1 MAIPEELKIAM
12 DMHGGTITN
21 KQAGDIGISRERL
34 RLLVNTGELERVTN
48 GIYISLDTLP
58 DKMYIEQMRK
68 PKMVYSHET
77 ALFLNDLT
85 DRDPI
90 NYSVS
95 VPRGYNAG
103 ALQVS
108 GFTVYTVKRE
118 LFGLGVVQ
126 LETMYGHLVTTYN
139 LERTICD
146 CIRSRN
152 LLDIAVVTDAMKR
165 YAKRKDKD
173 LNMLMQM
180 AKVFRVTKPLRNY
193 MEVLL

>member
-90 NYSVS
+90 NYSVT

-103 ALQVS
+103 TLQVS

>member
-90 NYSVS
+90 NYSVT